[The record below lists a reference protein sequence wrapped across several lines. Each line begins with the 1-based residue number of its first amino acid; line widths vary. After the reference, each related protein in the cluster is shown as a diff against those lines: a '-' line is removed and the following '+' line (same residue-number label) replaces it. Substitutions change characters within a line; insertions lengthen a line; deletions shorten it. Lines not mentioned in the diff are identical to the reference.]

1 MGDQLRGLP
10 VEDHSA
16 AGASVA
22 GASAAGCS
30 VAGASVAGCSVAGAS
45 AAGCS
50 VAGASVAGCSV
61 AGASVAGCS
70 TAGATESVTVVSAW
84 MATISLL
91 ALMFLLANALLTDTI
106 TIAAIAAKNTFFI
119 FVNFLSVNNF
129 FFFLRH
135 SLKLCLYQDVVLLLR
150 RTLVCR
156 LLCCLLRRSL
166 NKMQRACQN
175 WHENVNR

>member
-22 GASAAGCS
+22 GVSAAGCS

-45 AAGCS
+45 VAGCS

-129 FFFLRH
+129 FVSFSATPSSFVFIKMLSSCREE
-135 SLKLCLYQDVVLLLR
+135 LLFVDCFVV
-150 RTLVCR
+150 
-156 LLCCLLRRSL
+156 CCVVHLIKCNERAKTGM
-166 NKMQRACQN
+166 KM
-175 WHENVNR
+175 

>member
-1 MGDQLRGLP
+1 MGDQLRGLQ

-22 GASAAGCS
+22 GVSAAGCSVAGASVAGCSVVGASVAGCS

-45 AAGCS
+45 
-50 VAGASVAGCSV
+50 VAGV
-61 AGASVAGCS
+61 SVAGCS

-129 FFFLRH
+129 FVSFSATPSSF
-135 SLKLCLYQDVVLLLR
+135 VFI
-150 RTLVCR
+150 
-156 LLCCLLRRSL
+156 
-166 NKMQRACQN
+166 KMLSSC
-175 WHENVNR
+175 